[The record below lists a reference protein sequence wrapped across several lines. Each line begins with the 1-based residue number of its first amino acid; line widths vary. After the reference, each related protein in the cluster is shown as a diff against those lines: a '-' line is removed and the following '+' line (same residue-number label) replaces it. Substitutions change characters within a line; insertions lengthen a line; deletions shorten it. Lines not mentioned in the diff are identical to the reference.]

1 MSSHAISPAILQPP
15 GAGLPA
21 FELAWLRI
29 YFRGMCAVSSR
40 NAAMQRFTLE
50 AEKIVSLARNVSA
63 TQGTVPVLIG
73 RITGI
78 EDSSRYWSVF
88 MVLDHL
94 KIVNEGMTQIIE
106 DLSHDRPFAQEVRI
120 QDVKPHVDSG
130 PDVVDR
136 FIQSVDTYEA
146 TITRLGTLGHRVRH
160 PHPWFGPMTAHDW
173 HCLAGIHHWVHRRQ
187 IERVKQGLET
197 AVVGGNLGTPV
208 DGMRN

>member
-1 MSSHAISPAILQPP
+1 MSSNVISPAILQSP

-29 YFRGMCAVSSR
+29 YFRGMCAVTSR
-40 NAAMQRFTLE
+40 NTAMQRFKLE
-50 AEKIVSLARNVSA
+50 AEKILSLAHSVSA
-63 TQGTVPVLIG
+63 TEGTVPVLID

-120 QDVKPHVDSG
+120 QDVKPHVHSG
-130 PDVVDR
+130 PDTVDR
-136 FIQSVDTYEA
+136 FMKSVTNYEA
-146 TITRLGTLGHRVRH
+146 TINQLSMLGHRVRH
-160 PHPWFGPMTAHDW
+160 PHPWFGPMAAHDW

-187 IERVKQGLET
+187 IERIKQSLKT
-197 AVVGGNLGTPV
+197 AGVGG
-208 DGMRN
+208 

>member
-1 MSSHAISPAILQPP
+1 MSPDTMSQPHLQPP

-29 YFRGMCAVSSR
+29 YFRCRCAVSSR
-40 NAAMQRFTLE
+40 NAAMQRFKIE
-50 AEKIVSLARNVSA
+50 AEKIVSLARSVSA
-63 TQGTVPVLIG
+63 AQGTVPVLID
-73 RITGI
+73 RIAGI

-94 KIVNEGMTQIIE
+94 KIVNEGMAQIIE

-120 QDVKPHVDSG
+120 QDVKPHVNSG
-130 PDVVDR
+130 LDAVDR
-136 FIQSVDTYEA
+136 YIQSVATYEA
-146 TITRLGTLGHRVRH
+146 TINRLGKLGHRVRH

-187 IERVKQGLET
+187 IERVKQSLET
-197 AVVGGNLGTPV
+197 AGVGG
-208 DGMRN
+208 

>member
-1 MSSHAISPAILQPP
+1 
-15 GAGLPA
+15 
-21 FELAWLRI
+21 
-29 YFRGMCAVSSR
+29 
-40 NAAMQRFTLE
+40 MQQFKLE
-50 AEKIVSLARNVSA
+50 AEKIVSLARSVSA
-63 TQGTVPVLIG
+63 AQGTVPVLIG

-94 KIVNEGMTQIIE
+94 KIVNEGMAQIIE

-120 QDVKPHVDSG
+120 QDVKPHAASG
-130 PDVVDR
+130 LDTVDR
-136 FIQSVDTYEA
+136 FMKSVTNYGA
-146 TITRLGTLGHRVRH
+146 TIARLGTLGHRVRH

-197 AVVGGNLGTPV
+197 AGVGG
-208 DGMRN
+208 

>member
-1 MSSHAISPAILQPP
+1 MSSHATSAAILQPP

-21 FELAWLRI
+21 FELTWLRI
-29 YFRGMCAVSSR
+29 YFQGMCAVTTR
-40 NAAMQRFTLE
+40 NAAMHRFKRE
-50 AEKIVSLARNVSA
+50 AEKILSLARTVSA
-63 TQGTVPVLIG
+63 IQGTVPVLID

-94 KIVNEGMTQIIE
+94 RIVNEGMTQIIE

-120 QDVKPHVDSG
+120 QDVKPHVHSG
-130 PDVVDR
+130 PDTVNR
-136 FIQSVDTYEA
+136 FMKSVTNYEA
-146 TITRLGTLGHRVRH
+146 TINRLGTLGHRVRH
-160 PHPWFGPMTAHDW
+160 SHPWFGPMTPHDW

-197 AVVGGNLGTPV
+197 SEIKG
-208 DGMRN
+208 